1 MLLEGYLGR
10 GLQPEEVLL
19 CLVRLVFR
27 VRRQRKVWLL
37 PRKPHKWV
45 TLRRYVAS
53 CVSASIARTG
63 FGARTCVLVRDPR
76 KNARASF
83 LGHGHLRP
91 CAMSRSRFLSQR
103 PRPWSGSVLTNGPPP
118 QNVHAGY
125 MISENGP
132 PTFSSTPCGLLKL
145 KRGSGGAP
153 LSTSICGLSL
163 MLTMNSLWFTVQ
175 VGSESKLLSAFRAF
189 SFGRVR
195 YCRARGFALPPGH
208 FREVVFVQNLQQC
221 ALDALTARMKRHAS
235 GHRRASF

>member
-1 MLLEGYLGR
+1 MANVAASPKRGGNAAKIEEEPVLAMLLEGDLGR
-10 GLQPEEVLL
+10 GFQPEEVLL

-45 TLRRYVAS
+45 TLRRYA
-53 CVSASIARTG
+53 CVSASTPRAG
-63 FGARTCVLVRDPR
+63 AGAQVLARTCVLVRDPR

-83 LGHGHLRP
+83 LGHGHLRL

-132 PTFSSTPCGLLKL
+132 PTFSST
-145 KRGSGGAP
+145 
-153 LSTSICGLSL
+153 
-163 MLTMNSLWFTVQ
+163 
-175 VGSESKLLSAFRAF
+175 
-189 SFGRVR
+189 
-195 YCRARGFALPPGH
+195 
-208 FREVVFVQNLQQC
+208 
-221 ALDALTARMKRHAS
+221 
-235 GHRRASF
+235 